1 MGIFSLFA
9 GTNINE
15 GIKQYEAAE
24 DGVLLD
30 VRTAG
35 EYRSG
40 HILGSINL
48 SVDNIDKAA
57 KVLPDKSKEI
67 FVYCLSGARS
77 SQAVN
82 FLKRSGY
89 EKVNNIGGLN
99 RYKGKL
105 EK

>member
-24 DGVLLD
+24 NGVLLD

-40 HILGSINL
+40 HIPGSINL

-89 EKVNNIGGLN
+89 ENVNNIGGLN

>member
-24 DGVLLD
+24 NAVLLD

-40 HILGSINL
+40 HIPGSINL
-48 SVDNIDKAA
+48 SVDNIDRAT
-57 KVLPDKSKEI
+57 KVIPDKSKEI

-77 SQAVN
+77 SQAAN

-89 EKVNNIGGLN
+89 ENVNNIGGLN
-99 RYKGKL
+99 RYKGQL